1 MKKNIFAFLFIFST
15 CLLFAAKNRIPEWI
29 TLPTSVYP
37 SEKYMNG
44 TGSGINRETAEL
56 DAVRNLSSVFGQTV
70 KSNNVASKK
79 MEQALSDGK
88 VSFSST
94 ENLQQNITSQIE
106 AENLIGIEIAE
117 YFYNKSEKKWYAI
130 AILER
135 KKAAGIYQDYI
146 EKNDMA
152 IRQAIKESEKNPG
165 TFYGY
170 SEICFATEIATENDK
185 LVKNLTVI
193 DFEKGNEISGKVVS
207 LQKMQLAKKR
217 FAEDITIFVKILG
230 DKDNK
235 IKSAF
240 QDIFSKYGFKT
251 SSSKKEKYILEGK
264 YSSEI
269 SRKGKISYCVYT
281 LDLDFSD
288 DLQLESLFAINLKG
302 REGSISES
310 DAINRTY
317 RVLEKD
323 IENQFSKNFDSYINN
338 LSFEN

>member
-1 MKKNIFAFLFIFST
+1 MKKNIFAFFFIFSA
-15 CLLFAAKNRIPEWI
+15 CLLFAAKKRIPEWI
-29 TLPTSVYP
+29 TLPSSVYP
-37 SEKYMNG
+37 SEEYMNG
-44 TGSGINRETAEL
+44 TGSGINREAAEL

-88 VSFSST
+88 VSFSSA

-117 YFYNKSEKKWYAI
+117 YFYDKSEKKWYAI

-135 KKAAGIYQDYI
+135 KKAASIYQDYI
-146 EKNDMA
+146 EKNDAA
-152 IRQAIKESEKNPG
+152 IRQAIKESEKYPG

-288 DLQLESLFAINLKG
+288 DLQSESLFAINLKG

>member
-1 MKKNIFAFLFIFST
+1 MKKNIFAFFFIFST
-15 CLLFAAKNRIPEWI
+15 CLLFAVNKRIPEWI
-29 TLPTSVYP
+29 TLPTTVYP
-37 SEKYMNG
+37 SEIYMNG

-79 MEQALSDGK
+79 MEQALSAGK

-135 KKAAGIYQDYI
+135 KKTAGIYQGYI
-146 EKNDMA
+146 EKNDVA

-170 SEICFATEIATENDK
+170 SEICFATEVAAENDK

-193 DFEKGNEISGKVVS
+193 DFEKGTEISKKVVS
-207 LQKMQLAKKR
+207 FQKLQLDKKK
-217 FAEDITIFVKILG
+217 FAEDISIYVKILG

-251 SSSKKEKYILEGK
+251 SSSKKEKYILQGK

-269 SRKGKISYCVYT
+269 SAKGKITYCVYS

-288 DLQLESLFAINLKG
+288 DLQAKSLFAINLKG

-323 IENQFSKNFDSYINN
+323 IETQFSKNFDSYINN